1 MDDKVKDEIKFD
13 PTQEYAEIF
22 GQPGLAFQQNGKTF
36 NGRGELVTDFST
48 LRPVDSVPDEP
59 TPDDGSIPK
68 CYVQEDIKIEH
79 KDNEKLDLEHL
90 HWKKLQQMLSIYGEP
105 FVSREQAVAFLRGV

>member
-1 MDDKVKDEIKFD
+1 MDEIKFD

-48 LRPVDSVPDEP
+48 LRPVDSIPDGP

-68 CYVQEDIKIEH
+68 CYVQEEIKSEETIE
-79 KDNEKLDLEHL
+79 KDTNLEHL

-105 FVSREQAVAFLRGV
+105 FVNREQAIAFLKGL